1 MSMRLLLVVLV
12 CSACAEEGPT
22 IATLYDR
29 SDGLYSAP
37 FPSDDLRLP
46 GGRIDL
52 SKFPNPH
59 RVELIDQAIA
69 LLDRD
74 NQGFALSGA
83 IYFRTLAPVDP
94 ASLPSLQASVAP
106 GASVFLIG
114 VGGSDRGTR
123 HPIDVAFLADG
134 GPFGDANLLSLLP
147 LQGLP
152 LSPESR
158 YAAVITRRMTDDQG
172 RAFAPTGEITALVK
186 GERPA
191 GLSDA
196 AHASYRDAVS
206 ALGELGVALDEI
218 AGLTVFTTGAPA
230 AQLRTVRDHALA
242 RPLPKPGAFTRSDVF
257 TDYCVYNA
265 TITLPVYQSGKPPYE
280 KSGGDWRFDGAGV
293 PVLDHEETARV
304 VVTVP
309 RRVLPAAGF
318 PTMMFVRT
326 GGGGD
331 RPLVDRGRGATEHFE
346 GPIVPGSGPAQEL
359 AQAGFAGVQVDGP
372 LGGARNL
379 TMGDEQFL
387 IFNVLNPSALRDN
400 VRQSALELIV
410 LARALEGV
418 TFSSADCPGAPATTS
433 FDPAH
438 LAIMGHSMGGWIAP
452 LVLSGESRYGAAVL
466 SGAGGSYI
474 ANIMDKIKPLH
485 VRPLAE
491 ILLDYN
497 MDQRSLSRHDPALTL
512 VQWAAEPSDPQVY
525 ATRGRHILM
534 VQGIVDHYILPSI
547 ANSTSLSH
555 GLDLAGPQLDTQNS
569 ELASLMQTPLSQL
582 LPLAGRAAI
591 ALPAQG
597 NQAGATAVVV
607 QHASDGIQDGHEV
620 IFQLDE
626 PKAQYRCFLSTWVT
640 GTPRVPASGMPC
652 P

>member
-1 MSMRLLLVVLV
+1 VVL
-12 CSACAEEGPT
+12 
-22 IATLYDR
+22 
-29 SDGLYSAP
+29 
-37 FPSDDLRLP
+37 
-46 GGRIDL
+46 
-52 SKFPNPH
+52 
-59 RVELIDQAIA
+59 
-69 LLDRD
+69 
-74 NQGFALSGA
+74 
-83 IYFRTLAPVDP
+83 
-94 ASLPSLQASVAP
+94 
-106 GASVFLIG
+106 
-114 VGGSDRGTR
+114 
-123 HPIDVAFLADG
+123 
-134 GPFGDANLLSLLP
+134 
-147 LQGLP
+147 
-152 LSPESR
+152 
-158 YAAVITRRMTDDQG
+158 
-172 RAFAPTGEITALVK
+172 
-186 GERPA
+186 
-191 GLSDA
+191 
-196 AHASYRDAVS
+196 
-206 ALGELGVALDEI
+206 
-218 AGLTVFTTGAPA
+218 
-230 AQLRTVRDHALA
+230 
-242 RPLPKPGAFTRSDVF
+242 
-257 TDYCVYNA
+257 
-265 TITLPVYQSGKPPYE
+265 
-280 KSGGDWRFDGAGV
+280 
-293 PVLDHEETARV
+293 
-304 VVTVP
+304 TVP
-309 RRVLPAAGF
+309 RRALPAAGF

-346 GPIVPGSGPAQEL
+346 GAIVAGSGPAQEL

-418 TFSSADCPGAPATTS
+418 TLSTADCPGAPATSS
-433 FDPAH
+433 FDLSH

-452 LVLSGESRYGAAVL
+452 LVLAGESRYGAAVL

-491 ILLDYN
+491 ILLNYN
-497 MDQRSLSRHDPALTL
+497 MDQRALVAHDPALSL

-555 GLDLAGPQLDTQNS
+555 GLDLAGPALDTQNG
-569 ELASLMQTPLSQL
+569 ELASLMQTPLSSVL
-582 LPLAGRAAI
+582 SLAGRSTI

-597 NQAGATAVVV
+597 NAAGSTAVVV

-620 IFQLDE
+620 IFQLDA
-626 PKAQYRCFLSTWVT
+626 PKAQYRCFLATWLT
-640 GTPRVPASGMPC
+640 GTPRVPASGSAC